1 MRPTPHRL
9 FPALLA
15 LIALAPTA
23 WAQQQGRAFSVG
35 YVYPAGA
42 KQGTTSEHIIAGQ
55 FLGSATNIHVSGG
68 GVTATVVDFIHP
80 ISNKELN
87 DLRIKMDELM
97 ARKAVAQK
105 NFKALENFRSFKD
118 AKDIKSDT
126 EGDAEIEALKKKY
139 AGATWTKEDER
150 LVTELRKKMSS
161 GVRRPANPAICEL
174 LVCQFTVAPNAK
186 PGRRELRIGTPA
198 ALSNPLVF
206 YVGDLPEFSEEA
218 SKDIAEQKS
227 SIARTSFGP
236 KNRKTKDD
244 LTVTLPAVVNGQIL
258 PGEMDRIRFAAK
270 RGQKLVVSVRARDL
284 IPYISDAVPG
294 WFQATLSLVDAT
306 GKELAYRDDFRFD
319 PDPVVYYEI
328 PADGD
333 YFIEI
338 KDAIYRGRE
347 DFVYRITIGETP
359 FITSIFPLGG
369 PVGSQTPVDLYGWN
383 LPTRRLALDGKDKE
397 PGVFPLRVRKDN
409 HVSNFVPFAIDALP
423 ERLDQESG
431 QTKSGPLPLTL
442 PIIVNGRIE
451 RQDDTDSFSIEGKAG
466 QQIVAEVMARRLNS
480 PLDSTL
486 QLVGPD
492 GKEVAFNDDNTDRGA
507 GLTTHHADSYLT
519 AALPKDGTYLLNL
532 RDTQHRGGHDYSY
545 RLRIS
550 PPMPDFA
557 LRVVPSTVSARSGST
572 IPVTIYA
579 LRKDGFAG
587 DIAITLKNAPDGFR
601 LSGAKI
607 PANEDKVKL
616 TLTAP
621 PSPSSEP
628 MTIELEGRA
637 TVGDREIARAAVPAD
652 DRMQAFEY
660 RHLVPSEELTVA
672 ISGRADQKRSAPSVK
687 IVSDTPVKIP
697 AGGTATIRLTT
708 SGGAYQGKARLELVD
723 PPDGIIIKNIATSRD
738 GMDILIESDAAKV
751 QPGLKGNLIVSANA
765 PAGSTSKKNKGSS
778 SKGSYTMTL
787 PAIPFEVTQK

>member
-1 MRPTPHRL
+1 MKTPPRRIAPAL
-9 FPALLA
+9 MALLA
-15 LIALAPTA
+15 LAPPA
-23 WAQQQGRAFSVG
+23 PAQQGKAFSVG

-42 KQGTTSEHIIAGQ
+42 KQGTTSEHVIAGQ

-80 ISNKELN
+80 ISGKELN

-105 NFKALENFRSFKD
+105 NFKALENFRSFKN
-118 AKDIKSDT
+118 AKDLKNDAD
-126 EGDAEIEALKKKY
+126 GDAEIEALKQKY
-139 AGATWTKEDER
+139 AGATWTKEDEK
-150 LVTELRKKMSS
+150 LVADIRKKMNS

-174 LVCQFTVAPNAK
+174 LVCQFTVAPDAK
-186 PGRRELRIGTPA
+186 PGRRELRIGTQA

-218 SKDIAEQKS
+218 SKDISEQKS
-227 SIARTSFGP
+227 SIARTSYGP
-236 KNRKTKDD
+236 KNTKAKDD
-244 LTVTLPAVVNGQIL
+244 LRVSIPAIVNGQIL

-294 WFQATLSLVDAT
+294 WFQATLSLHDAT

-328 PADGD
+328 PADGE
-333 YFIEI
+333 YHIEI

-369 PVGSQTPVDLYGWN
+369 PANAPTTVDLYGWN
-383 LPTRRLALDGKDKE
+383 LPNRRLTLDGKDRE
-397 PGVFPLRVRKDN
+397 PGVRLIRVRKDN
-409 HVSNFVPFAIDALP
+409 HVSNQVPFAIDSLP
-423 ERLDQESG
+423 ESLDQEAG
-431 QTKSGPLPLTL
+431 QPKSGPMRVAPPL
-442 PIIVNGRIE
+442 IVNGRIE
-451 RQDDTDSFSIEGKAG
+451 RQDDIDVFSFDGKAG

-507 GLTTHHADSYLT
+507 GLTTHHADSYL
-519 AALPKDGTYLLNL
+519 AATLPADGAYMLNL

-557 LRVVPSTVSARSGST
+557 LRIVPSTVSARAGAT
-572 IPVTIYA
+572 IPVTVYA
-579 LRKDGFAG
+579 LRKDGFTG
-587 DIAITLKNAPDGFR
+587 DIAIALKNAPEGFR
-601 LSGAKI
+601 LAGAKI
-607 PANEDKVKL
+607 PAGEDKVKL

-621 PSPSSEP
+621 PQPSAEP
-628 MTIELEGRA
+628 VTIELEGRA
-637 TVGDREIARAAVPAD
+637 TVGDREIAHDAVPAD

-672 ISGRADQKRSAPSVK
+672 ISGRSDQKSYAPKVK
-687 IVSDTPVKIP
+687 VVSDTPIKIP
-697 AGGTATIRLTT
+697 AGGTATIRLAT
-708 SGGAYQGKARLELVD
+708 SGGSYQGKSKLELVD
-723 PPDGIIIKNIATSRD
+723 APEGIVIKNIAPSRD
-738 GMDILIESDAAKV
+738 GMDILIESDATKV

-765 PAGSTSKKNKGSS
+765 PAQSTSKKNKGSS